1 MSSFKE
7 FKPTSW
13 AIDNRITVFILTVI
27 ITLAGLSVYN
37 TIPKEQFPEVVVPT
51 FFVTTVYPGT
61 SPADMENL
69 VTRPLEKQLGT
80 LSGVKK
86 MTSNS
91 QQDFANVVI
100 EFGTDVSV
108 AVAKQKVKDAVDK
121 ARTDLPKDLPQ
132 DPRVMELDISEIPI
146 LFVNISGPFDLD
158 RLKKYATD
166 LKDKIEDV
174 KGINRVDMV
183 GALDREIQVDVD
195 MFKLQAAKMTMDDIE
210 RTIRFE
216 NMTMSGGNINTG
228 DKQRSIR
235 ILGEFQSVSELG
247 NLVVTSMNGSSV
259 FLKDIAKV
267 TDGYKDKQSY
277 ARLNGQKVIT
287 LNVIKRSGENL
298 IQASDD
304 INALIAESKSVL
316 PSDLKITVSGDQSRV
331 TRTTVND
338 LTNSIIIGFVLVTLV
353 LMFFMGTTN
362 AMFVGLSVP
371 VSSFLAFM
379 FMPSLGFT
387 MNMIVLFALLMAL
400 GVIVDDAIV
409 VIENT
414 HRLFDRGRRNIV
426 TAAKMAAGEV
436 FMPVLA
442 GTLTTVAPF
451 MPLAFWDGIVGKFM
465 YFLPVTLILTLLSS
479 LLVAYIINPVFAVQ
493 FMKPEPETPEEIQT
507 QKTRSR
513 RSLIIASAILT
524 VLGGFLHLTD
534 SPGLANFVLFIVPL
548 LWINRVV
555 LGPMIEK
562 FQNHTWPSVQNRYEQ
577 VLRWCLQGRRP
588 AYMMLVLY

>member
-1 MSSFKE
+1 
-7 FKPTSW
+7 
-13 AIDNRITVFILTVI
+13 
-27 ITLAGLSVYN
+27 
-37 TIPKEQFPEVVVPT
+37 
-51 FFVTTVYPGT
+51 
-61 SPADMENL
+61 
-69 VTRPLEKQLGT
+69 
-80 LSGVKK
+80 
-86 MTSNS
+86 
-91 QQDFANVVI
+91 
-100 EFGTDVSV
+100 
-108 AVAKQKVKDAVDK
+108 
-121 ARTDLPKDLPQ
+121 
-132 DPRVMELDISEIPI
+132 
-146 LFVNISGPFDLD
+146 
-158 RLKKYATD
+158 
-166 LKDKIEDV
+166 
-174 KGINRVDMV
+174 
-183 GALDREIQVDVD
+183 
-195 MFKLQAAKMTMDDIE
+195 
-210 RTIRFE
+210 
-216 NMTMSGGNINTG
+216 
-228 DKQRSIR
+228 
-235 ILGEFQSVSELG
+235 
-247 NLVVTSMNGSSV
+247 MNGSSV

-304 INALIAESKSVL
+304 INALISEAKSIL
-316 PSDLKITVSGDQSRV
+316 PSDLKITISGDQSRV

-465 YFLPVTLILTLLSS
+465 FFLPVTLILTLMSS

-513 RSLIIASAILT
+513 RSLLIASAIFA
-524 VLGGFLHLTD
+524 VLGIILHLAGST
-534 SPGLANFVLFIVPL
+534 GLANFVLFIVPL
-548 LWINRVV
+548 LWINRIV
-555 LGPMIEK
+555 LGPMIER
-562 FQNHTWPSVQNRYEQ
+562 FQNHTWPSVQDKYEQ
-577 VLRWCLQGRRP
+577 LLRWCLQGRRP
-588 AYMMLVLY
+588 AYMML

>member
-37 TIPKEQFPEVVVPT
+37 SIPKEQFPEVVVPT

-91 QQDFANVVI
+91 QQDFANVVV

-108 AVAKQKVKDAVDK
+108 SVAKQKVKDAVDK

-132 DPRVMELDISEIPI
+132 DPRVMELDISEVPI

-195 MFKLQAAKMTMDDIE
+195 MFKLQAANMTMDDIE

-304 INALIAESKSVL
+304 INALISEAKSIL
-316 PSDLKITVSGDQSRV
+316 PSDLKITISGDQSRV

-465 YFLPVTLILTLLSS
+465 FFLPVTLILTLMSS

-513 RSLIIASAILT
+513 RSLLIASAIFA
-524 VLGGFLHLTD
+524 VLGIILHLAD
-534 SPGLANFVLFIVPL
+534 STGLANFVLFIVPL
-548 LWINRVV
+548 LWINRIV
-555 LGPMIEK
+555 LGPMIAR
-562 FQNHTWPSVQNRYEQ
+562 FQNHTWPSVRDKYEQ
-577 VLRWCLQGRRP
+577 LLRW
-588 AYMMLVLY
+588 

>member
-1 MSSFKE
+1 MNPFRE

-37 TIPKEQFPEVVVPT
+37 SIPKEQFPEVVVPT

-69 VTRPLEKQLGT
+69 VTKPLEKQLGT

-91 QQDFANVVI
+91 QQDFANVVV
-100 EFGTDVSV
+100 EFGTEVSV
-108 AVAKQKVKDAVDK
+108 AAAKQKVKDAVDK

-166 LKDKIEDV
+166 LKDQIEDV
-174 KGINRVDMV
+174 RGINRVDMV

-210 RTIRFE
+210 RTVRFE

-259 FLKDIAKV
+259 FLKDIATV

-304 INALIAESKSVL
+304 INALIAETKAAL
-316 PSDLKITVSGDQSRV
+316 PSDLNITISGDQSRV
-331 TRTTVND
+331 TRTTVNY

-353 LMFFMGTTN
+353 LMFFMGT
-362 AMFVGLSVP
+362 
-371 VSSFLAFM
+371 
-379 FMPSLGFT
+379 
-387 MNMIVLFALLMAL
+387 
-400 GVIVDDAIV
+400 
-409 VIENT
+409 
-414 HRLFDRGRRNIV
+414 
-426 TAAKMAAGEV
+426 
-436 FMPVLA
+436 
-442 GTLTTVAPF
+442 
-451 MPLAFWDGIVGKFM
+451 
-465 YFLPVTLILTLLSS
+465 
-479 LLVAYIINPVFAVQ
+479 
-493 FMKPEPETPEEIQT
+493 
-507 QKTRSR
+507 
-513 RSLIIASAILT
+513 
-524 VLGGFLHLTD
+524 
-534 SPGLANFVLFIVPL
+534 
-548 LWINRVV
+548 
-555 LGPMIEK
+555 
-562 FQNHTWPSVQNRYEQ
+562 
-577 VLRWCLQGRRP
+577 
-588 AYMMLVLY
+588 

>member
-1 MSSFKE
+1 
-7 FKPTSW
+7 
-13 AIDNRITVFILTVI
+13 
-27 ITLAGLSVYN
+27 
-37 TIPKEQFPEVVVPT
+37 
-51 FFVTTVYPGT
+51 
-61 SPADMENL
+61 
-69 VTRPLEKQLGT
+69 
-80 LSGVKK
+80 
-86 MTSNS
+86 
-91 QQDFANVVI
+91 
-100 EFGTDVSV
+100 
-108 AVAKQKVKDAVDK
+108 
-121 ARTDLPKDLPQ
+121 
-132 DPRVMELDISEIPI
+132 
-146 LFVNISGPFDLD
+146 
-158 RLKKYATD
+158 
-166 LKDKIEDV
+166 
-174 KGINRVDMV
+174 
-183 GALDREIQVDVD
+183 LDREIQVDVD
-195 MFKLQAAKMTMDDIE
+195 MFKLQAANMTMDDIE

-304 INALIAESKSVL
+304 INALISEAKSIL
-316 PSDLKITVSGDQSRV
+316 PSDLKITISGDQSRV

-465 YFLPVTLILTLLSS
+465 FFLPVTLILTLMSS

-513 RSLIIASAILT
+513 RSLLIASAIFSFHIIHEST
-524 VLGGFLHLTD
+524 IYNCITTWCRIISCKV
-534 SPGLANFVLFIVPL
+534 PIPFIVRASFVQTFYSL
-548 LWINRVV
+548 IN
-555 LGPMIEK
+555 
-562 FQNHTWPSVQNRYEQ
+562 H
-577 VLRWCLQGRRP
+577 
-588 AYMMLVLY
+588 LYFCIDIIRS